1 MKLGSTEALQ
11 IIRRLLNDAKG
22 GRRLGENWSDDEIR
36 ACFTRHYY
44 DNLLDYVR
52 NGVCHYAASMLRV
65 IVVGPDTIN
74 YDATNPANPFI
85 YLPNDFLCGVS
96 AGVEGRNIPIYHLL
110 DVDIT
115 IVPAYPEDVRDFGLY
130 IYSSNSGPVAR
141 PFFDATHPNIPAGKY
156 MILTYLTNEFR
167 LGSLQ
172 SMSQLYSWYVYQN
185 SILDTVAELM
195 EYDAGSEGS
204 PILSIIR
211 SLRLPINN
219 TAIQLNGSLRN
230 IPTVISR

>member
-1 MKLGSTEALQ
+1 MKLGSAEALQ

-22 GRRLGENWSDDEIR
+22 VRRLGENWSDDEIR

-65 IVVGPDTIN
+65 IVAGPDTIN
-74 YDATNPANPFI
+74 YDATNPTNPLI
-85 YLPNDFLCGVS
+85 YLPRDFLYGVS
-96 AGVEGRNIPIYHLL
+96 AGIEGRNIPIYHLL
-110 DVDIT
+110 DEDIT
-115 IVPAYPEDVRDFGLY
+115 NFPAYPEDVRDFGLY
-130 IYSSNSGPVAR
+130 IYSSNSGYVAR
-141 PFFDATHPNIPAGKY
+141 PFFDATHPNIPAGTY
-156 MILTYLTNEFR
+156 LILTYLTNEFR

-195 EYDAGSEGS
+195 EYDAGGEGS
-204 PILSIIR
+204 PILTIIR